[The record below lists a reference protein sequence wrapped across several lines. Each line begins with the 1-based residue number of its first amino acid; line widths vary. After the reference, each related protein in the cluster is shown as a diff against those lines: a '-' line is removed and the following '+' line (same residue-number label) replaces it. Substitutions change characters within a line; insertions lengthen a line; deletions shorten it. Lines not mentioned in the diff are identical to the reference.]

1 MNNVKPDTIART
13 VVLMLALLNQILAVA
28 GKGTIPI
35 AEDQIY
41 QLVTLAATIA
51 SAVWNWW
58 KNNSF
63 TKAAIEADKVLA
75 ALKGTGNYF

>member
-51 SAVWNWW
+51 SAVWTWW

-63 TKAAIEADKVLA
+63 TKAAIEADKTLA